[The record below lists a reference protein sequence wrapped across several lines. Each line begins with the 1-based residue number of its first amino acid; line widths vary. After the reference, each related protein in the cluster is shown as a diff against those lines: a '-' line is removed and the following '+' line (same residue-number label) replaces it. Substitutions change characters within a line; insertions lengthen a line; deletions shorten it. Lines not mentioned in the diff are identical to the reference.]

1 MSRLEAL
8 YSASSLERP
17 LLWFSLLLNVFLCKN
32 VIMKAIILKSELLV
46 DASFIVLF
54 VNCGRASLDRYV
66 VIATK

>member
-1 MSRLEAL
+1 M

-46 DASFIVLF
+46 DASFIFLF
-54 VNCGRASLDRYV
+54 ANCGRTSLNGYV
-66 VIATK
+66 VIVTK